1 MNFNNEDEVLAL
13 FSRLLERLHQADGDH
28 HNSSSP
34 FTLIYVAKGA
44 QNVGSIQNQYME
56 PSHAP
61 QRGGKTVA
69 KGHATLDRDGDL
81 PDALRT
87 DEAMLLWQKAQWA
100 GYVDD
105 HYQPKVSRTK
115 AAMIANAMA
124 VRLGIR
130 NKWKLFETL
139 WHRQNMYQDYYE
151 ALNQQQSLEFQDSLN
166 AVFG

>member
-61 QRGGKTVA
+61 QRGRQTAITPKAVT
-69 KGHATLDRDGDL
+69 TL
-81 PDALRT
+81 
-87 DEAMLLWQKAQWA
+87 
-100 GYVDD
+100 
-105 HYQPKVSRTK
+105 
-115 AAMIANAMA
+115 
-124 VRLGIR
+124 
-130 NKWKLFETL
+130 LFMSPPA
-139 WHRQNMYQDYYE
+139 HSM
-151 ALNQQQSLEFQDSLN
+151 
-166 AVFG
+166 